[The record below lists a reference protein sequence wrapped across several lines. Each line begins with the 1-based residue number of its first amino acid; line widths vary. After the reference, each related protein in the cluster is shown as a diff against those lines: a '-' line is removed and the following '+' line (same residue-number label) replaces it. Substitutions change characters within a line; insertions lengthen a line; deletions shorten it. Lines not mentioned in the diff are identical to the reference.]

1 MLLKKVKLM
10 KFYPKYLLVILFC
23 SIGLIKMSAQ
33 QTENIVLVT
42 IDGLRWQEVFGG
54 IDEEIRV
61 DKEFAQD
68 SLALQA
74 KYSAPSK
81 EEARLKLMPW
91 LWGTLAKEGQIYGNR
106 WIGNKMD
113 CTNIFRFSYPGYNE
127 ILTGFSDPYV
137 DSNAKLYN
145 KNQTVLEWLHHQPGY
160 FGKVAAFASWDVF
173 PYIINDKRSGIPVSI
188 KGAITNGKP
197 LSQKEK
203 LLNKLIEEMPPPFG
217 GIRWDGFTFELA
229 MEYIKK
235 NHPKVLYIAF
245 DETDDNA
252 HASAYDKYLHSAH
265 ATDDYLSQ
273 LWAYLQSNP
282 FYKDKTS
289 LIIVTDHGRGDET
302 KAEWTSHGKTIK
314 GASEIWLAAIG
325 PDTKPLGVVTD
336 KEQRTQSQVAATL
349 AALLGHN
356 YTNPKSEV
364 GKVID
369 LIINK

>member
-1 MLLKKVKLM
+1 MNFYLKY
-10 KFYPKYLLVILFC
+10 FLVIGLFT
-23 SIGLIKMSAQ
+23 IGLVQLSAQ

-54 IDEEIRV
+54 IDEELRI
-61 DKEFAQD
+61 DEKFTKD

-74 KYSAPSK
+74 KYSAQTK
-81 EEARLKLMPW
+81 EEARSKLLPW
-91 LWGTLAKEGQIYGNR
+91 LWGTVAKRGQIYGNR

-137 DSNAKLYN
+137 DSNAKVYN
-145 KNQTVLEWLHHQPGY
+145 KNQTVLEWLHHQPAY
-160 FGKVAAFASWDVF
+160 FGKIAAFASWDVF

-188 KGAITNGKP
+188 QGAITNGKP
-197 LSQKEK
+197 LNQKEK

-252 HASAYDKYLHSAH
+252 HASDYDKYLDSAH
-265 ATDDYLSQ
+265 ATDEWLSQ
-273 LWAYLQSNP
+273 LWTYLQSNP

-289 LIIVTDHGRGDET
+289 IIIATDHGRGEET
-302 KAEWTSHGKTIK
+302 KSEWTSHGKTIK

-325 PDTKPLGVVTD
+325 PDIAPRGMITD
-336 KEQRTQSQVAATL
+336 KKQRTQSQIAATL
-349 AALLGHN
+349 AALIGHN
-356 YTNPKSEV
+356 YINNKSEV
-364 GKVID
+364 GKPIE
-369 LIINK
+369 LIVNK